1 MSIVKIGD
9 KKLLEQLQAR
19 LTMRLGKRP
28 TQQKVLDLCVK
39 LGLSQLD
46 LLVEMVEKHPV
57 LDEKKVQSILKRRES
72 RAKIPY
78 DKEVDSLTQDDSD
91 VYS

>member
-28 TQQKVLDLCVK
+28 TQQEVLDLCVK

-46 LLVEMVEKHPV
+46 LLAELVEKHPV
-57 LDEKKVQSILKRRES
+57 LDEKKVLSILERRAS

-78 DKEVDSLTQDDSD
+78 DIATDSLSQNDTDI
-91 VYS
+91 YS

>member
-28 TQQKVLDLCVK
+28 TQQEVLDLCVK

-46 LLVEMVEKHPV
+46 LLAELLEKHPI
-57 LDEKKVQSILKRRES
+57 LDEKKVQKILERRES
-72 RAKIPY
+72 RSNIPY
-78 DKEVDSLTQDDSD
+78 DTTTDTLTQDDSD
-91 VYS
+91 IYL

>member
-28 TQQKVLDLCVK
+28 TQQEVLDLCVK

-46 LLVEMVEKHPV
+46 LLAELVEKHPI
-57 LDEKKVQSILKRRES
+57 LDEKKVQSILERRES
-72 RAKIPY
+72 RVKIPY
-78 DKEVDSLTQDDSD
+78 DTESLSQDDSD
-91 VYS
+91 IYS

>member
-28 TQQKVLDLCVK
+28 TQQEVLDLCVK

-46 LLVEMVEKHPV
+46 LLAELVEKHPV
-57 LDEKKVQSILKRRES
+57 LDEKKVLSILERREK
-72 RAKIPY
+72 RATIPY
-78 DKEVDSLTQDDSD
+78 DTETDSLSSDDSD
-91 VYS
+91 IYS

>member
-28 TQQKVLDLCVK
+28 TQQEVLDLCVK

-46 LLVEMVEKHPV
+46 LLAELVEKHPI
-57 LDEKKVQSILKRRES
+57 LDEKKVQRILERRAS
-72 RAKIPY
+72 RSQIPY
-78 DKEVDSLTQDDSD
+78 DTESLSPDDLD
-91 VYS
+91 IYS

>member
-28 TQQKVLDLCVK
+28 TQQEVLDLCVK

-46 LLVEMVEKHPV
+46 LLAELVEKHPI
-57 LDEKKVQSILKRRES
+57 LDEKKVQRILERRES
-72 RAKIPY
+72 RAQISY
-78 DKEVDSLTQDDSD
+78 DTESLSQDDSD
-91 VYS
+91 IYS

>member
-28 TQQKVLDLCVK
+28 TQQEVLDLCVK

-46 LLVEMVEKHPV
+46 LLAELVEKHPV
-57 LDEKKVQSILKRRES
+57 LDEKKVLSILERRES

-78 DKEVDSLTQDDSD
+78 DTETDSLSQDDSD
-91 VYS
+91 IYS

>member
-28 TQQKVLDLCVK
+28 TQQEVLDLCVK

-46 LLVEMVEKHPV
+46 LLAELVEKHPV
-57 LDEKKVQSILKRRES
+57 LDDQKVQNILKQRES
-72 RAKIPY
+72 RGKIPY
-78 DKEVDSLTQDDSD
+78 ESEIDSFSQDDSD
-91 VYS
+91 IYM

>member
-28 TQQKVLDLCVK
+28 TQQEVLDLCVK

-46 LLVEMVEKHPV
+46 LLAELLEKHPV
-57 LDEKKVQSILKRRES
+57 LDEKKVQKILERRES
-72 RAKIPY
+72 RSKIPY
-78 DKEVDSLTQDDSD
+78 ETITDTLTQEDSD
-91 VYS
+91 LYS

>member
-1 MSIVKIGD
+1 MSIVKISD

-28 TQQKVLDLCVK
+28 TQQEVLDLCVK

-46 LLVEMVEKHPV
+46 LLTELVKKHPV
-57 LDEKKVQSILKRRES
+57 LDDQKVQNILKKRES
-72 RAKIPY
+72 RVKIPY
-78 DKEVDSLTQDDSD
+78 ESETNSFSQDDSAI
-91 VYS
+91 YL

>member
-28 TQQKVLDLCVK
+28 TQQEVLDLCVK

-46 LLVEMVEKHPV
+46 LLAELVEKHPV
-57 LDEKKVQSILKRRES
+57 LDEKKVQSILERRES

-78 DKEVDSLTQDDSD
+78 DTETDPLSPDDSD
-91 VYS
+91 IYL

>member
-28 TQQKVLDLCVK
+28 TQQEVLDLCVK

-46 LLVEMVEKHPV
+46 LLAELVEKHPV
-57 LDEKKVQSILKRRES
+57 LDEKKVLSILERRAS

-78 DKEVDSLTQDDSD
+78 DTETDSLSQDDTD
-91 VYS
+91 IYS

>member
-19 LTMRLGKRP
+19 LTMRFGKRP
-28 TQQKVLDLCVK
+28 TQQEVLDLCVK

-46 LLVEMVEKHPV
+46 LLVELVEKHPV
-57 LDEKKVQSILKRRES
+57 LDEKKVQSILERRES
-72 RAKIPY
+72 RGKIPY
-78 DKEVDSLTQDDSD
+78 DTEIDSLSQDDSD
-91 VYS
+91 IYS

>member
-9 KKLLEQLQAR
+9 KKRLEQLQAR

-28 TQQKVLDLCVK
+28 TQQEVLDLCVK

-46 LLVEMVEKHPV
+46 LLADLVEKHPI
-57 LDEKKVQSILKRRES
+57 LDEKKVQSILERRES
-72 RAKIPY
+72 RAQIPY
-78 DKEVDSLTQDDSD
+78 ETESLS
-91 VYS
+91 

>member
-28 TQQKVLDLCVK
+28 TQQEVLDLCVK

-46 LLVEMVEKHPV
+46 LLAELLEKHPI
-57 LDEKKVQSILKRRES
+57 LDEKKVQKILERRES
-72 RAKIPY
+72 RSKIPY
-78 DKEVDSLTQDDSD
+78 ATTTDILTQDDSD
-91 VYS
+91 IYL